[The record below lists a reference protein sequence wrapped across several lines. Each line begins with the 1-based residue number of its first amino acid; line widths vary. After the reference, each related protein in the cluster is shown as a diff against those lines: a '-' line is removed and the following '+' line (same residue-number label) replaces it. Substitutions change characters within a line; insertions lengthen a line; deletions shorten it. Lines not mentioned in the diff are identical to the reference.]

1 MSHPGSTL
9 PGMTNR
15 PDTHIWGGEREL
27 LDVFLDYQ
35 RATVVLKAEGLS
47 DQDAAR
53 RLLPSATTVTG
64 MLRHLADVER
74 SWITEAFAGLS
85 YDRRHG
91 SDEDPDGEW
100 RVTADDSLAEA
111 IADYQAACAESRTIL
126 TGRDL
131 DEQCTGGPPA
141 QLRWVL
147 LHLIEETARHAGQL
161 DVLRE
166 LLDGVTGE

>member
-1 MSHPGSTL
+1 
-9 PGMTNR
+9 MTER
-15 PDTHIWGGEREL
+15 PDTRVHGGEREL
-27 LDVFLDYQ
+27 IDLFLDYQ

-47 DQDAAR
+47 DAEGAR

-74 SWITEAFAGLS
+74 SWVLEMFAGLP
-85 YDRRHG
+85 YDRRYG

-100 RVTADDSLAEA
+100 RVSTSDSLAEA
-111 IADYQAACAESRTIL
+111 IEDYRAACAESRRTLAGREL
-126 TGRDL
+126 T
-131 DEQCTGGPPA
+131 ETCVAGPPA

-161 DVLRE
+161 DVIRE
-166 LLDGVTGE
+166 QLDGVTGE

>member
-1 MSHPGSTL
+1 ME
-9 PGMTNR
+9 R
-15 PDTHIWGGEREL
+15 PDTHIHGDERAL
-27 LDVFLDYQ
+27 LDRFLDYQ

-47 DQDAAR
+47 DQDGAR
-53 RLLPSATTVTG
+53 RLLPSATTATG

-74 SWITEAFAGLS
+74 SWIAETFASLP
-85 YDRRHG
+85 YDRRFG
-91 SDEDPDGEW
+91 SDDDPDGEW
-100 RVTADDSLAEA
+100 RVTAADSVAEA
-111 IADYQAACAESRTIL
+111 IDDYQAACAESRQIL
-126 TGRDL
+126 SGRDL
-131 DEQCTGGPPA
+131 EEQCVVGPPA

>member
-1 MSHPGSTL
+1 
-9 PGMTNR
+9 MTER
-15 PDTHIWGGEREL
+15 PDTHIHGEERAL

-74 SWITEAFAGLS
+74 SWVTEAFAGLP
-85 YDRRHG
+85 YDRQYG
-91 SDEDPDGEW
+91 SDQDPDGEW
-100 RVTADDSLAEA
+100 RVTAQDSLAEA
-111 IADYQAACAESRTIL
+111 IADYRAACAESRAVL
-126 TGRDL
+126 AGHDL
-131 DEQCTGGPPA
+131 DEQCAAGPPA

-147 LHLIEETARHAGQL
+147 LHLIEETSRHAGQL
-161 DVLRE
+161 DVIRE

>member
-1 MSHPGSTL
+1 
-9 PGMTNR
+9 MTNR
-15 PDTHIWGGEREL
+15 PDTHIRGGEREL
-27 LDVFLDYQ
+27 LDVFLDCQ
-35 RATVVLKAEGLS
+35 RATVALKADGLS

-53 RLLPSATTVTG
+53 RLLPSSTTVTG
-64 MLRHLADVER
+64 LLRHLADVER
-74 SWITEAFAGLS
+74 SWVAETFAALP

-91 SDEDPDGEW
+91 SDADPDGEW
-100 RVTADDSLAEA
+100 RVTADDSLTDA
-111 IADYQAACAESRTIL
+111 IADYRAACAESRTIL
-126 TGRDL
+126 AGREL
-131 DEQCTGGPPA
+131 DEQCASGLPA

>member
-1 MSHPGSTL
+1 ME
-9 PGMTNR
+9 R
-15 PDTHIWGGEREL
+15 PDTRIHGDERTL
-27 LDVFLDYQ
+27 LDRFLDYQ

-47 DQDAAR
+47 DHDAAR
-53 RLLPSATTVTG
+53 QLLPSATTVTG

-74 SWITEAFAGLS
+74 SWVTETFAGLP
-85 YDRRHG
+85 YDRRFG
-91 SDEDPDGEW
+91 GDDDPDGEW
-100 RVTADDSLAEA
+100 RVTEADSLAEA
-111 IADYQAACAESRTIL
+111 IDDYQAACAESRRIL
-126 TGRDL
+126 AGRDL
-131 DEQCTGGPPA
+131 DEQCVAGPPA